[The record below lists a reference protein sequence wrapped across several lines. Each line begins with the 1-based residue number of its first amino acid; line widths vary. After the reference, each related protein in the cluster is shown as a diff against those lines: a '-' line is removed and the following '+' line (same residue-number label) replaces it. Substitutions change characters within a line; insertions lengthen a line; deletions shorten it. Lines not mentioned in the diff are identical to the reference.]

1 VQDTVDIIDHLDA
14 DVPPDRSAYPATAVH
29 RTVAHLLELFG
40 GEGLLRPAMHYRWDF
55 DDVNV
60 PFLARDF
67 SSVLAIGADDPTRDA
82 VFAFA
87 SERMRSATGSF
98 GVAEELVPEIER
110 SYEEFLALFDA
121 HLAGSPYFLGGRPT
135 IADYGFMGP
144 LYAHLARDPYPSVLM
159 KQRAQRVWRWVE
171 RMNAPVQ
178 DASEYGD
185 VGPDLFDDD
194 AVPDTL
200 RALLAYI
207 GEEYLDEAVA
217 QVVSVDAWL
226 ADHPEVSDGEV
237 VLGKPKRRISGTT
250 TFLWRGRPMTVAVVP
265 YRIFLIKRIQDAF
278 AAAAPGEQAVIRG
291 VFDDAGLDLLLDIRP
306 RRWVVRADNREVWGA
321 AQEPV
326 LPG

>member
-1 VQDTVDIIDHLDA
+1 
-14 DVPPDRSAYPATAVH
+14 
-29 RTVAHLLELFG
+29 
-40 GEGLLRPAMHYRWDF
+40 
-55 DDVNV
+55 
-60 PFLARDF
+60 
-67 SSVLAIGADDPTRDA
+67 
-82 VFAFA
+82 
-87 SERMRSATGSF
+87 
-98 GVAEELVPEIER
+98 
-110 SYEEFLALFDA
+110 
-121 HLAGSPYFLGGRPT
+121 
-135 IADYGFMGP
+135 
-144 LYAHLARDPYPSVLM
+144 
-159 KQRAQRVWRWVE
+159 
-171 RMNAPVQ
+171 MNAPVQ
-178 DASEYGD
+178 DAGEYGD

-194 AVPDTL
+194 GVPDTL

-226 ADHPEVSDGEV
+226 ADHPEVNDGDV